1 MSLTLLAKQ
10 APLPWAGAAIAAY
23 SPKTEIAFDDEIA
36 ALTFTTSDGTT
47 ITDEDAVVQ
56 AIAQESGLAE
66 DSAKVRRFSDL
77 KQSSGITSIRV
88 RPSMLWERL

>member
-10 APLPWAGAAIAAY
+10 APFPWAAAAIAAY
-23 SPKTEIAFDDEIA
+23 SPKTEIAFDDEVA
-36 ALTFTTSDGTT
+36 TLTFTSGDGTT
-47 ITDEDAVVQ
+47 VTDEDAVLQ

-77 KQSSGITSIRV
+77 KDH
-88 RPSMLWERL
+88 LE